1 MAITLRSVK
10 GSPLTTVELDDNFTE
25 ISAKLNSS
33 SLAAGVATFLGTPSS
48 ANLLAAVTDETGT
61 GALVFATSPTLVT
74 PVLGTPASGVLTN
87 ATGLPISTGVSG
99 LGTNVAAFLATP
111 SSANLISAVTDET
124 GTGALVFATS
134 PTLVTPILGTPASGT
149 VTNLTGTASIN
160 INGTVGATTATTG
173 NFTNITGNNLV
184 NTVIRGKV
192 QALGSISGAVTIN
205 MSLGDTVTATITG
218 NTTFSI
224 SGLTS
229 GSTNTVYLI
238 LTNSGAGTITYPTG
252 TTFNRGV
259 APTTSATGKTL
270 IILDTVDDGTTYMG
284 VQSWRSYA

>member
-1 MAITLRSVK
+1 
-10 GSPLTTVELDDNFTE
+10 
-25 ISAKLNSS
+25 
-33 SLAAGVATFLGTPSS
+33 
-48 ANLLAAVTDETGT
+48 
-61 GALVFATSPTLVT
+61 
-74 PVLGTPASGVLTN
+74 
-87 ATGLPISTGVSG
+87 
-99 LGTNVAAFLATP
+99 
-111 SSANLISAVTDET
+111 
-124 GTGALVFATS
+124 
-134 PTLVTPILGTPASGT
+134 
-149 VTNLTGTASIN
+149 
-160 INGTVGATTATTG
+160 
-173 NFTNITGNNLV
+173 
-184 NTVIRGKV
+184 VIRGKV

-229 GSTNTVYLI
+229 GSTNTVYLV

-259 APTTSATGKTL
+259 APITNATGKTL

>member
-1 MAITLRSVK
+1 MAITLRNTK
-10 GSPLTTVELDDNFTE
+10 GSPLTTAELDQNFSE
-25 ISAKLNSS
+25 ISTKIDSS
-33 SLAAGVATFLGTPSS
+33 SLGSGVATFLGTPSS
-48 ANLLAAVTDETGT
+48 ANLLAAVT
-61 GALVFATSPTLVT
+61 
-74 PVLGTPASGVLTN
+74 N
-87 ATGLPISTGVSG
+87 
-99 LGTNVAAFLATP
+99 
-111 SSANLISAVTDET
+111 ET

-134 PTLVTPILGTPASGT
+134 PTLVTPILGTPTSGTLTNVTGLPIATGVSGLGTGVATFLATPSSANLLAAVTNETGTGALVFANSPTLVSPALGTPASGT

-224 SGLTS
+224 TGLTS
-229 GSTNTVYLI
+229 GSTNTVYLM
-238 LTNSGAGTITYPTG
+238 LTNSGAGTITYPAG

-259 APTTSATGKTL
+259 APITSATGKTL
-270 IILDTVDDGTTYMG
+270 IILDTVDNGATYMG